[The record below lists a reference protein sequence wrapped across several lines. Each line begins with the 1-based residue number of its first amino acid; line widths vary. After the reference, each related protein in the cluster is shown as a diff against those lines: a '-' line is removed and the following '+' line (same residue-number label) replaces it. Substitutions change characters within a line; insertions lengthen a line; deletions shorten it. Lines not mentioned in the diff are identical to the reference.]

1 MRKPRV
7 RAEELAGVSDRLGD
21 AAIDPAIWPEIMQL
35 ISDAAGAVG
44 AGLIQ
49 SDIRT
54 PDIPR
59 TSGVDEGFRAY
70 FKNGWHERD
79 IRADRSFPLLLNG
92 CKVVA
97 DQDIVSPEE
106 MERTAFYREFLAPHG
121 FRWFT
126 AIGFWSGSAIW
137 GLSLQRNLQQGP
149 FDYHD
154 KRLLGRLS
162 QRLTEIATLSKAV
175 GRTALSRVTN
185 ALLLVK
191 KPALALDH
199 RGFVLDTNAEA
210 EQLFNDELHV
220 KNCRLYVRD
229 QVARSQIDGLIDRLK
244 TTPDNEALP
253 SGPIV
258 VQRRASRPIVIQ
270 VLPIDGAARSPF
282 LGARA
287 LLVLSDLGRK
297 SMPRVDLLAQAF
309 GLSPAEARI
318 ASLIVTGM
326 SPEQAAEQLGIARET
341 ARNQL
346 KAVFAKTDTHRQGQ
360 LIALLSQL

>member
-1 MRKPRV
+1 M
-7 RAEELAGVSDRLGD
+7 RAEELAGVRARLGD
-21 AAIDPAIWPEIMQL
+21 AAIDPAIWPELLDQ
-35 ISDAAGAVG
+35 ISKSVGAAGAVLLQG
-44 AGLIQ
+44 
-49 SDIRT
+49 DIRT
-54 PDIPR
+54 PDMPR
-59 TSGVDEGFRAY
+59 STGVDELISSY
-70 FKNGWHERD
+70 FANGWHTRD
-79 IRADRSFPLLLNG
+79 IRAERGVPLLLRG
-92 CKVVA
+92 QMVVI
-97 DQDIVSPEE
+97 DQDIVARGE
-106 MERTAFYREFLAPHG
+106 MQAHGLYTEILAPFG
-121 FRWFT
+121 FGWFA
-126 AIGFWSGSAIW
+126 AIGFWSGSALW
-137 GLSLQRNLQQGP
+137 ALSIQRTTKEGP
-149 FDYHD
+149 FDHAD
-154 KRLLGRLS
+154 KRLLGGFS
-162 QRLTEIATLSKAV
+162 QRLTEIATLSEVA
-175 GRTALSRVTN
+175 GRTALSGTTN
-185 ALLLVK
+185 ALLLIK

-199 RGFVLDTNAEA
+199 LGFVLEMNAEA
-210 EQLFNDELHV
+210 ERLFDEDFRVRNYRLH
-220 KNCRLYVRD
+220 VRD
-229 QVARSQIDGLIDRLK
+229 QVARSQIDALIDRLR

-270 VLPIDGAARSPF
+270 VLPIDGAARTPF

-297 SMPRVDLLAQAF
+297 SMPRVDFLAQAF